1 MEVTDGPGLTHS
13 SDPTSED
20 VRLEASAYKE
30 TMLLLEE
37 LGVVHMGSATLL
49 KMQNILL
56 EYERRIERQKN
67 QYKALSREVRKLED
81 EREESQFRAE
91 KTQDLKSVLAH
102 QEAEWKRD
110 IQSLKCSLKQE
121 EEKRLRVEVLCEKRR
136 EDLRRKEDQYCKEI
150 EEKQK
155 LELQSRN
162 SEMELRTLRK
172 LLKQES
178 STDREQDLLYKNQ
191 LLQDEI
197 AVLRLEL
204 TQFKNLNFICHQ
216 KAMLNEDFPENV
228 MNAFACKS
236 SSIVT
241 SLTCKKPTRACLC
254 SCVKLKAKLIG

>member
-20 VRLEASAYKE
+20 VRLEASTYKE

-136 EDLRRKEDQYCKEI
+136 EDLRRKEDQYCKEM

-162 SEMELRTLRK
+162 LEMELRTLRK
-172 LLKQES
+172 LLKQAEEERDETQRQLS
-178 STDREQDLLYKNQ
+178 QEKRARALQEGILNNHLGRQKELEEETRRSIGKNS
-191 LLQDEI
+191 E
-197 AVLRLEL
+197 VSR
-204 TQFKNLNFICHQ
+204 FFC
-216 KAMLNEDFPENV
+216 
-228 MNAFACKS
+228 
-236 SSIVT
+236 
-241 SLTCKKPTRACLC
+241 
-254 SCVKLKAKLIG
+254 